1 MPHWNDQIGFTFH
14 TRRRSSSSSP
24 VWTSPMV
31 FHQAQVRRSE
41 LRRTV
46 SCGTSMGWGL
56 LIGWEGVFSRFL
68 LRSLLQASKAAAE
81 DRSCGRRG
89 GEGEQRIPLGDL
101 VVISYICGG
110 LFVSWD
116 VAKKNCP
123 FSCCFCLELNPQQC
137 LFCDSFCCAGEALV
151 NF

>member
-1 MPHWNDQIGFTFH
+1 
-14 TRRRSSSSSP
+14 
-24 VWTSPMV
+24 MV
-31 FHQAQVRRSE
+31 FHRVHVRRSE

-46 SCGTSMGWGL
+46 SWGTSMCWGL

-89 GEGEQRIPLGDL
+89 GEEEQGIPLVDL

-116 VAKKNCP
+116 VI
-123 FSCCFCLELNPQQC
+123 SC
-137 LFCDSFCCAGEALV
+137 
-151 NF
+151 